1 MTLEEAILEDA
12 AQKISDDI
20 DKQVLK
26 GMGYVFDYYRNP
38 ESYHEGHWD
47 KDFENWLCPIYR
59 CRIKVRKKDG
69 SIRWFEFDNDQ
80 DAIWFKLRWS

>member
-1 MTLEEAILEDA
+1 MIKVVPYPYINI
-12 AQKISDDI
+12 AQSYWRENIPP
-20 DKQVLK
+20 
-26 GMGYVFDYYRNP
+26 NP

-69 SIRWFEFDNDQ
+69 SIRWFEFDNEQ
-80 DAIWFKLRWS
+80 DASWFVLRWSS

>member
-1 MTLEEAILEDA
+1 MIKVVPYPYLYTAQSYWRENILP
-12 AQKISDDI
+12 
-20 DKQVLK
+20 
-26 GMGYVFDYYRNP
+26 NP

-69 SIRWFEFDNDQ
+69 SIRWFEFDNEQ
-80 DAIWFKLRWS
+80 DASWFVLRWSS

>member
-1 MTLEEAILEDA
+1 MIKVNPYPYINTAHFYWQNNIPH
-12 AQKISDDI
+12 
-20 DKQVLK
+20 
-26 GMGYVFDYYRNP
+26 NP

-69 SIRWFEFDNDQ
+69 SIRWFEFDNDR
-80 DAIWFKLRWS
+80 DSIWFKLRWS